1 MCKSLRATN
10 FRSHCAAATRAR
22 QQDPED
28 RWAATVLA
36 VTDLPVDSTRQ
47 ELEEEPQLFVVV
59 ADDAVAAAAPTES
72 LQWSVL
78 SCCFLDSAVGA
89 VGAAAAAAAAGAGA
103 LV

>member
-47 ELEEEPQLFVVV
+47 ELEEPQPFVVV
-59 ADDAVAAAAPTES
+59 AADDAVAAAAPTES

-78 SCCFLDSAVGA
+78 SCCFLDSVAGA
-89 VGAAAAAAAAGAGA
+89 VGAAAAGAGA

>member
-22 QQDPED
+22 QPDPED
-28 RWAATVLA
+28 RWAATALA
-36 VTDLPVDSTRQ
+36 ATDLPMDSTRQ
-47 ELEEEPQLFVVV
+47 ELEVEPQPLVVV
-59 ADDAVAAAAPTES
+59 AAADDAVVAAAPTES

-78 SCCFLDSAVGA
+78 SCCFLDSVAGA
-89 VGAAAAAAAAGAGA
+89 VGAAAAGAGA